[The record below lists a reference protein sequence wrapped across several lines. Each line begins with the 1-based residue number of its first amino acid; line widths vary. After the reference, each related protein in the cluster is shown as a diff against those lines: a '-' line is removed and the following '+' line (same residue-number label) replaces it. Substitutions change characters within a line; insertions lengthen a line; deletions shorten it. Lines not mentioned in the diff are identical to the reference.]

1 MVPTKQD
8 VGGLTVRNGVRRWAI
23 LALVATSVMLG
34 MSVWLTAA
42 AIGDVLQAKWSL
54 GSSQVGWLVTA
65 VQLGFVLGA
74 FVAAIFNLVDIF
86 PERTYFSCS
95 AVLAGLTNGGLLLVG
110 DYESALVLRFL
121 TGFFL
126 AGVYPPS
133 MKMISTWF
141 KASRGLAI
149 GTIVGALTLGK
160 ASPYLFKVI
169 GNSSFSMVI
178 LGTSLAAL
186 ASGVLVGFYYYDG
199 PHGFK
204 RSSFSWR
211 HIVTVVSHR
220 PTRLATYGYLGH
232 MWELYAMWTWAPAFI
247 VASFSVNS
255 GQEFSGG
262 LLEWADITAFAVI
275 SIGGL
280 GCIWGGIAADK
291 IGRRKVVNLSMLISG
306 SCCVA
311 VGFLFG
317 QTPWLLI
324 PLMLIWG
331 FFVVADSAQFSAM
344 VTEIAPQDAVGTA
357 LTLQTSLGFL
367 LTMAT
372 IQGTPFLTELV
383 GWRWSFAFLS
393 LGPLLGIVSIRRLDA
408 SYSDD
413 G

>member
-1 MVPTKQD
+1 MKNVIRP
-8 VGGLTVRNGVRRWAI
+8 WII
-23 LALVATSVMLG
+23 LILVATSVMLG

-54 GSSQVGWLVTA
+54 GPNQVGWLVTA

-86 PERTYFSCS
+86 PERIYFSCS
-95 AVLAGLTNGGLLLVG
+95 AVLAGLANAGLILVG

-169 GNSSFSMVI
+169 GNSSFPMVI
-178 LGTSLAAL
+178 LGTSLAAV
-186 ASGVLVGFYYYDG
+186 ASGLLVGFCYYDG

-204 RSSFSWR
+204 KSSFSWR
-211 HIVTVVSHR
+211 HIMTVVNHR

-247 VASFSVNS
+247 AASFAVSFDQETS
-255 GQEFSGG
+255 IGLGQWGD
-262 LLEWADITAFAVI
+262 LTAFAVI

-291 IGRRKVVNLSMLISG
+291 IGRSKVVNLSMLISG
-306 SCCVA
+306 SCCIA

-317 QTPWLLI
+317 QSPWLLI

-367 LTMAT
+367 LTMLT
-372 IQGTPFLTELV
+372 IQGTPLLTELV

-393 LGPLLGIVSIRRLDA
+393 LGPLLGIGCIRRLDA
-408 SYSDD
+408 IYSRNE
-413 G
+413 